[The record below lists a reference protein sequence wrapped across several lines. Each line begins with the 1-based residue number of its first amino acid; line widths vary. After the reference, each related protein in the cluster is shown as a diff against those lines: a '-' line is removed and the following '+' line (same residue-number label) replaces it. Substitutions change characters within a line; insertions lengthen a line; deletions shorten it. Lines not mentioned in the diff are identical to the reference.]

1 MITNFCNRTAY
12 SSLSLASAPELG
24 PPVSLTL
31 YLRSAAL
38 PAFLLQDW
46 SLISYLQPPATI
58 LAACGAV
65 DTVTSQWEN
74 SPRSQRS

>member
-1 MITNFCNRTAY
+1 MLLLLIP
-12 SSLSLASAPELG
+12 LAM
-24 PPVSLTL
+24 
-31 YLRSAAL
+31 
-38 PAFLLQDW
+38 QDW